1 MHPLLII
8 AAAAGTAYVVHLL
21 RSAKAAKELKYQLQK
36 IQIYKINWSEITLRV
51 FVSFTN
57 LEAATLTVKQIYL
70 DIFLNIDGS
79 KHRIGTLNT
88 DNIPVTLPGYA
99 TVQKSFDVK
108 IPLQN
113 FGIGILKIFQGYLTN
128 GSLSLPDKA
137 FVEGQ
142 IKTLGFTIPVNI
154 EVPFNSTPSAN

>member
-1 MHPLLII
+1 MK
-8 AAAAGTAYVVHLL
+8 
-21 RSAKAAKELKYQLQK
+21 SSSSFK
-36 IQIYKINWSEITLRV
+36 IL
-51 FVSFTN
+51 
-57 LEAATLTVKQIYL
+57 
-70 DIFLNIDGS
+70 
-79 KHRIGTLNT
+79 
-88 DNIPVTLPGYA
+88 PVTLPGYA

-113 FGIGILKIFQGYLTN
+113 LGIGILKIFQGYLTN